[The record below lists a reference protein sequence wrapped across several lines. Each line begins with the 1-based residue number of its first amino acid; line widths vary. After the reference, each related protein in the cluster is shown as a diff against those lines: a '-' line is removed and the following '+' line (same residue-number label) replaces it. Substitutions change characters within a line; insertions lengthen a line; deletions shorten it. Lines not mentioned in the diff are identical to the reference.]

1 MIPYGKQNIDES
13 DIKAVVD
20 VLNSDF
26 LTQGP
31 ITPNFETEISDQ
43 TPDIKKDQVHKKK
56 HVKHKKDSLNLW

>member
-1 MIPYGKQNIDES
+1 MIPYGKQNIDKS

-31 ITPNFETEISDQ
+31 VTPEFETAISNYSVY
-43 TPDIKKDQVHKKK
+43 PI
-56 HVKHKKDSLNLW
+56 